1 MNGARFLLAFLLA
14 PSAALLAQDPKPAPP
29 PARPAVGGQDEDPTA
44 RTVRETQDEQLRRER
59 KVVTIRIKNGT
70 IKEVVDEFRKQTPWN
85 IVVDMRNIPEDY
97 RVDELQMVDEPAR
110 KALEEFA
117 HKAELTVEDVTP
129 TMIRLS
135 RPPRLTFNFRD
146 ADIKVVIDMIARVSG
161 ANVIIAPEVK
171 GTITLSINNVPWT
184 NVLEAVVKTLGFTT
198 VKESFDIIRIIHP
211 DELMKQMETQVFR
224 LRYIQPPSSYT
235 AKVEENKQISG
246 RPMVPPQQIEE
257 LLKRFTLKQVLDTVL
272 SKDSTGRQ
280 LGRLDFDPQSLSLV
294 VTDTKVVLARI
305 KEIIDLLD
313 VEPEQVIIDVKF
325 ISTTN
330 EDLLTFGVNWSLG
343 DQGGLTI
350 NSRILDPSN
359 YPTGLIPPPSGG
371 PSGGKITQLPFGF
384 GREIGSPGSQFFL
397 TEYDMS
403 MTFRAFKQD
412 RFSRLIQEPTL
423 AVLDNSEATIF
434 VGETISYAEARSTQ
448 NSFGGIDF
456 TLGEAGKSPVKV
468 GFQLFVIPKIVRETN
483 RVILTI
489 IPQNEFLSGSSGVA
503 AVPGFERFTLVSG
516 GGAQSIDLPRISSTT
531 MVTRLILE
539 SNRTAVLGGL
549 VVERSTME
557 DRGIPVLKDLPL
569 INYLFKQRNDTMRK
583 ENLLVFITPRIVRAG
598 NEPKENLDKLLKL
611 REDVERRSFEEKK
624 KAEQEKK

>member
-1 MNGARFLLAFLLA
+1 MNGVRFLLAFLLV

-29 PARPAVGGQDEDPTA
+29 QARPAVGGQEEDPTA
-44 RTVRETQDEQLRRER
+44 RTVRETQEEQLRRER
-59 KVVTIRIKNGT
+59 KVVNLNLRNAT
-70 IKEVVDEFRKQTPWN
+70 IKEVVEVFRKQTPWN
-85 IVVDMRNIPEDY
+85 LVVDMRNIPEDY
-97 RVDELQMVDEPAR
+97 KIDELILSDEPAR
-110 KALEEFA
+110 KALEAFA
-117 HKAELTVEDVTP
+117 HKAELTLEDVTP

-161 ANVIIAPEVK
+161 ANVVIAPEIK
-171 GTITLSINNVPWT
+171 GSITLSINNVPWT

-198 VKESFDIIRIIHP
+198 VREAFDIIRIIHP

-224 LRYIQPPSSYT
+224 LRYIQPPSLYT
-235 AKVEENKQISG
+235 AKLEENKQISG
-246 RPMVPPQQIEE
+246 KPMTPPAQVEE

-272 SKDSTGRQ
+272 SKDSSGRQ

-330 EDLLTFGVNWSLG
+330 DDLLTFGVNWSLG
-343 DQGGLTI
+343 DQGGVTFKSSI
-350 NSRILDPSN
+350 IDPSF
-359 YPTGLIPPPSGG
+359 YPTGVIPPPSSG
-371 PSGGKITQLPFGF
+371 PSGGKITKLPFGF
-384 GREIGSPGSQFFL
+384 GREIGSPASQFFL
-397 TEYDMS
+397 TEYDMT

-423 AVLDNSEATIF
+423 AVLDNTEATIF

-456 TLGEAGKSPVKV
+456 TLGEASKSPVKV
-468 GFQLFVIPKIVRETN
+468 GFQLFVIPKIVKDTN
-483 RVILTI
+483 RVILTV

-516 GGAQSIDLPRISSTT
+516 GGQQTIDLPRISNTT
-531 MVTRLILE
+531 MVTKLILE

-569 INYLFKQRNDTMRK
+569 VNYLFKQRNDTMRK